1 MRNNKILILL
11 SALLVL
17 GFAVSCSSTGAPYAE
32 AVVEVSGDVVSGPD
46 FTATSYG
53 NTLKVQLDSNATTG
67 YQWSASA
74 SDDLMVE
81 LTSEDYVADDN
92 GSAHGLLGGA
102 VGVGGTTFYEFKA
115 LSPGKV
121 TLTFSY
127 ARSWENSAVK
137 EVKLYL
143 LIDKGLSFTIADY
156 EEN

>member
-1 MRNNKILILL
+1 MRNKIFTILF
-11 SALLVL
+11 ALLVL

-46 FTATSYG
+46 FTATAYG

-74 SDDLMVE
+74 SDNFMVE
-81 LTSEDYVADDN
+81 LTSQDYVTDD
-92 GSAHGLLGGA
+92 SPSSHGLLGGA

-115 LSPGKV
+115 LSAGKV

-127 ARSWENSAVK
+127 ARSWESSAVK
-137 EVKLYL
+137 EVKIYL
-143 LIDKGLSFTIADY
+143 AIDKNLNFGITGYD
-156 EEN
+156 EN

>member
-1 MRNNKILILL
+1 MKNKLLILL
-11 SALLVL
+11 FALLVL
-17 GFAVSCSSTGAPYAE
+17 GFAVSCSSTGVPYAE
-32 AVVEVSGDVVSGPD
+32 AVVKVSGDIVSGAD
-46 FTATSYG
+46 FSATTYG

-74 SDDLMVE
+74 SDNLMVE

-92 GSAHGLLGGA
+92 GSSHGLLGGA
-102 VGVGGTTFYEFKA
+102 VGVGGTTYYEFKA

-127 ARSWENSAVK
+127 ARSWENSAIK
-137 EVKLYL
+137 EVRLYL
-143 LIDKGLSFTIADY
+143 LIDKDLNFSITDY